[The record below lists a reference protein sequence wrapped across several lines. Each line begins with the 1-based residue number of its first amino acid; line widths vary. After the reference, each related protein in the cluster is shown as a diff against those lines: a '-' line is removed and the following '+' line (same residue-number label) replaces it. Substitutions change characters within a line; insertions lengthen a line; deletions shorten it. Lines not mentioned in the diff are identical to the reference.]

1 MGASSSI
8 ATVVSMGQ
16 QDVMPRAFPW
26 TMLQLSPLE
35 PRWSDFMEPTHSSF
49 HHASSTLNNP
59 RKSFASAKESR
70 SCVISRPFPMI
81 EGS

>member
-8 ATVVSMGQ
+8 ATIVSMGQ

-26 TMLQLSPLE
+26 TMLQLSQEE
-35 PRWSDFMEPTHSSF
+35 PSRPGFIELAHSSL
-49 HHASSTLNNP
+49 HHTSSTLNNP
-59 RKSFASAKESR
+59 RKCLASAKESR
-70 SCVISRPFPMI
+70 SCVVSRPFPMT